1 MGARNRRNLPIVD
14 AAAAAGGSGMHGYCA
29 DAQGGTRRVLECSGG
44 RKRLDDRA
52 EQGRRRD
59 GARAC
64 MRLCC
69 VCMCRA
75 LRWLQ
80 FWGNNSVCVF
90 VCVCVCVCVCVL
102 VCVCVCVCVCVSMR
116 VRV

>member
-1 MGARNRRNLPIVD
+1 MLKGVL
-14 AAAAAGGSGMHGYCA
+14 GG
-29 DAQGGTRRVLECSGG
+29 VLECSGG

-69 VCMCRA
+69 VCMCRV

-80 FWGNNSVCVF
+80 FWGNNSVCVCVCLGECV
-90 VCVCVCVCVCVL
+90 VCVCVCVCKC
-102 VCVCVCVCVCVSMR
+102 
-116 VRV
+116 VRVCGGVQFWGNADPQNKVTNEFAAPVLARSAILL